1 MTNDDPSFQDLLR
14 RATKGATESFVTERA
29 AGTGS
34 SASVPWSEIDKVRF
48 FGIGTGLYTGL
59 AALLH
64 PISVLKTRQQAL
76 GTKNVP
82 LQLVLKNEGRRE
94 VFHLLT
100 RGMGTTLGLAIPA
113 RAIYISALEGT
124 RTSLSG
130 PTEMILQKYMGPEEA
145 HVIIAATTLSSS
157 LAGGVAAVA
166 AQLLVVPM
174 DVIAQ
179 RQMIL
184 DTSEYL
190 KGNGT
195 TRAVFTTV
203 IGEPGGWRNLYTGFG
218 LSLFSSLPAGTA
230 WWGTYGA
237 SHHLLHEW
245 AMITSRDRAS
255 DFPLSLES
263 ELWIKRGVAQ
273 VISGMMAATCA
284 GIITMPIDVVK
295 TRLQVSS
302 KGESIQDVS
311 KYLYKTHGAK
321 AFFRG
326 TGPRILHM
334 GLWGTILSSAY
345 EFLRHVSHKDYIF
358 SQ

>member
-1 MTNDDPSFQDLLR
+1 
-14 RATKGATESFVTERA
+14 
-29 AGTGS
+29 
-34 SASVPWSEIDKVRF
+34 
-48 FGIGTGLYTGL
+48 
-59 AALLH
+59 LH

-76 GTKNVP
+76 GTQNVP
-82 LQLVLKNEGRRE
+82 FQSILKNEGRRE
-94 VFHLLT
+94 AFHLLT
-100 RGMGTTLGLAIPA
+100 RGMGTTLGLSIPA

-166 AQLLVVPM
+166 AQSLVVPM

-184 DTSEYL
+184 DKSEYL

-195 TRAVFTTV
+195 TRAIFATV

-245 AMITSRDRAS
+245 AMTTSRDRAS
-255 DFPLSLES
+255 NFPLSLES

-273 VISGMMAATCA
+273 VISGMMAAACA
-284 GIITMPIDVVK
+284 GILTMPIDVVK

-311 KYLYKTHGAK
+311 RYLYKKHGAK

-345 EFLRHVSHKDYIF
+345 ELLRHVSHKDYHL